1 MVPPKG
7 RWPPSS
13 KCGGTEPGV
22 VEMSLD
28 SARSMIFAMSLWL
41 REALFVIW
49 KRAQQELSVAASPS

>member
-1 MVPPKG
+1 
-7 RWPPSS
+7 
-13 KCGGTEPGV
+13 
-22 VEMSLD
+22 MSLD